1 MTTPQIFFGYFAV
14 MMTVLSLLV
23 VTGRNPVH
31 SVLWMLVLFVHMAGL
46 YLLHMAGLYL
56 FLNAEFLAAI
66 QIIVYAGAI
75 MVLFLFV
82 IMLLNLRKEET
93 EVKFNQQWP
102 LSAAAGIIFM
112 IVLVLI
118 LGKITVVPQPG
129 EYTIDAVRSVGSI
142 MTIGKVLYTKYL
154 LPFEIASIILLVA
167 IIGAVVLAKKR
178 IE

>member
-1 MTTPQIFFGYFAV
+1 MTLIQFFFGYFAI

-23 VTGRNPVH
+23 VTRKNPVH
-31 SVLWMLVLFVHMAGL
+31 SVLCMMVLF
-46 YLLHMAGLYL
+46 LHMAGLYL
-56 FLNAEFLAAI
+56 FLNAEFLAAV

-82 IMLLNLRKEET
+82 VMLLNLKNEESVAKYQT
-93 EVKFNQQWP
+93 QWP
-102 LSAAAGIIFM
+102 WGLTAGALFAM
-112 IVLVLI
+112 VLVFI
-118 LGKITVVPQPG
+118 VSKITVVAPLG
-129 EYTIDAVRSVGSI
+129 EYTVEAVKSEGSM
-142 MTIGKVLYTKYL
+142 MTIGKVLYTEYL

>member
-1 MTTPQIFFGYFAV
+1 MTTPQLFFAYFAS
-14 MMTVLSLLV
+14 MMTVLSLLA
-23 VTGRNPVH
+23 VTRRNPVH
-31 SVLWMLVLFVHMAGL
+31 SVLWMLILFVHI
-46 YLLHMAGLYL
+46 AGLYL

-75 MVLFLFV
+75 LVLFLFV

-93 EVKFNQQWP
+93 ERKFQEQWP
-102 LSAAAGIIFM
+102 FSVVIGVIFAIFFILII
-112 IVLVLI
+112 
-118 LGKITVVPQPG
+118 GKITVIPPLG
-129 EYTIDAVRSVGSI
+129 KYTVELIKSEGNI

-154 LPFEIASIILLVA
+154 LPFEIASLILLVA